1 MPMINISADL
11 NNVKIQDNFTLL
23 PADTYELQLQ
33 KDPVLKEFDS
43 QKNPGEKFS
52 MLNFEFTVVNH
63 PDPKINKRKIFH
75 SCGVDG
81 ESLGYKTGLKA
92 TLVALGGGWD
102 EQGNIDPNVG
112 GPSFFAVVTQ
122 KKRKNSTELDNR
134 ITEFVGVEMEE

>member
-33 KDPVLKEFDS
+33 KEPELKEFDS
-43 QKNPGEKFS
+43 KKNPGEKFS
-52 MLNFEFTVVNH
+52 MLNFTFTIVNN
-63 PDPKINKRKIFH
+63 PDPKLNGRKLFH

-92 TLVALGGGWD
+92 TLVAIGGAWD
-102 EQGNIDPNVG
+102 ENGNVEFNVN
-112 GPSFFAVVTQ
+112 GPSFFAVVDQ
-122 KKRKNSTELDNR
+122 KKRRGSDQLDNR
-134 ITEFVGVEMEE
+134 ITEFVGVEVEE